1 MESHELEVSTKVL
14 GAGNFGETRLARL
27 KATGQPVVVKSLL
40 GGGKKDKKQV
50 GRDGLCGTP
59 VYVCVSIDP
68 VCYASPL
75 RSQVDLFLHEVAV
88 HASLSRHPNV
98 VQLIGRRPQRG
109 AA

>member
-50 GRDGLCGTP
+50 IKDGLCDTP
-59 VYVCVSIDP
+59 VCLLTP

>member
-1 MESHELEVSTKVL
+1 MCGL
-14 GAGNFGETRLARL
+14 G
-27 KATGQPVVVKSLL
+27 
-40 GGGKKDKKQV
+40 D
-50 GRDGLCGTP
+50 TP
-59 VYVCVSIDP
+59 VCVCLLTP

>member
-50 GRDGLCGTP
+50 GRDGLC
-59 VYVCVSIDP
+59 
-68 VCYASPL
+68 
-75 RSQVDLFLHEVAV
+75 
-88 HASLSRHPNV
+88 V
-98 VQLIGRRPQRG
+98 V
-109 AA
+109 